1 VIDELLFS
9 VKHAPDEWKLLLAE
23 VVTDV
28 LVRRLLTRK
37 YPPSIDVDAQ
47 SLYADHA
54 EWVTKL
60 LPRLQR
66 SCLAGATS
74 VGEVKGALTRF
85 PL

>member
-1 VIDELLFS
+1 MIDELLFS

-74 VGEVKGALTRF
+74 VGDARQL
-85 PL
+85 